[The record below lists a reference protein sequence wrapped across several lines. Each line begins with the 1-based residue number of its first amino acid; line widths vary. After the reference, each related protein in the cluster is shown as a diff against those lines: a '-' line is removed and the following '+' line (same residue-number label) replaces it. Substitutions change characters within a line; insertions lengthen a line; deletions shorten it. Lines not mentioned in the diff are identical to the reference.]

1 MFVTHWLRHL
11 SRHANRRV
19 HKRTKSQAVS
29 RVEHLE
35 NRTLLAAPHPLDLA
49 TLDGSNGFRLDGIDA
64 GDESGYSVSTA
75 GDVNDDGYDDML
87 VGALLA
93 DPGGDSDAGETYVI
107 FGGDFSGAVTHAG
120 TTAAETLTGDGTAN
134 VIVAGRGHDTV
145 TGGGGADVI
154 YAAEGDDTITVS
166 DTAFARIDTGSGDDT
181 LALDGSGLTLV
192 LPTSPIRTWRVSR
205 QSISPAAATTR

>member
-1 MFVTHWLRHL
+1 M
-11 SRHANRRV
+11 

-35 NRTLLAAPHPLDLA
+35 DRTLLATPHPLDLA

-75 GDVNDDGYDDML
+75 GDVNGDGYDDML

-120 TTAAETLTGDGTAN
+120 TTA
-134 VIVAGRGHDTV
+134 
-145 TGGGGADVI
+145 
-154 YAAEGDDTITVS
+154 
-166 DTAFARIDTGSGDDT
+166 T
-181 LALDGSGLTLV
+181 LAAALRRPPPLGSSGPL
-192 LPTSPIRTWRVSR
+192 R
-205 QSISPAAATTR
+205 